1 MDANEVENRVQNSD
15 PATEPIDLAQA
26 FKMYNQAN
34 RAAAEESVE
43 TGETVR
49 DLGNAA
55 NDGGKGFE
63 GPEDGEPAGS
73 ITDTDAGQ
81 QDGTDDLGGSADVIE
96 PVDYNPARE
105 QILKDVQQEAL
116 RNVRQRFAEQQ
127 IEMWSIEDLYEK
139 DEHTGRVRFRNPDNP
154 DRDFQ
159 SRYEAQQFVDAMN
172 KQITQSFRNEV
183 NKAQREIIQREAPK
197 LRLIEFAPKY
207 DAMDQ
212 VTKDI
217 FDDMIEPYAVTDSG
231 GKVVGFNVN
240 LDAVHAQAAKIA
252 QRIKQYA
259 PQPQAQEDG
268 EAKAKP
274 ASKSP
279 ALDAK
284 TGVSITGEQE
294 PKTIGEALK
303 MYDKQQ
309 RESKKK
315 GN

>member
-1 MDANEVENRVQNSD
+1 M
-15 PATEPIDLAQA
+15 
-26 FKMYNQAN
+26 
-34 RAAAEESVE
+34 
-43 TGETVR
+43 
-49 DLGNAA
+49 
-55 NDGGKGFE
+55 
-63 GPEDGEPAGS
+63 
-73 ITDTDAGQ
+73 
-81 QDGTDDLGGSADVIE
+81 
-96 PVDYNPARE
+96 
-105 QILKDVQQEAL
+105 
-116 RNVRQRFAEQQ
+116 RQRFAEQQ

-139 DEHTGRVRFRNPDNP
+139 DEHTGRVRFRNPDDP
-154 DRDFQ
+154 SRDFQ

-259 PQPQAQEDG
+259 PQPQAQEG
-268 EAKAKP
+268 EEAKAKP